1 MTDTPAVLISDA
13 LSEDAVRVLER
24 RGLRVTFDPSLGKDP
39 GALRA
44 ALPGHQGLAIRSATK
59 ATADL
64 IAGAP
69 DLRVIGRAG
78 IGVDNVDVA
87 AATAAGIAV
96 MNTPFGNATT
106 TAEHAIAMLLSL
118 ARHIPQASASTHQGL
133 WEKSR
138 FTGTEVTNKTLGL
151 VGCGNIG
158 AIVASRA
165 QGLRMKV
172 AAYDPYLTEER
183 AEALGVERLPLDG
196 LLARADFVSIHT
208 PLTDETRGMIGAAE
222 LARAKPGLRIINCAR
237 GGLVDEAALLDAL
250 EAGQVGGAALDV
262 FEEEPARQNPLFGR
276 DDVICTPHL
285 GAATAEAQ
293 ETVAVQIAEQIA
305 DYLLTGAVSNALN
318 MPSVTAEEAPRLKP
332 FVALAERLGALCGQ
346 LADGAVREIE
356 LAYAGQVASLN
367 LAPVTAAA
375 LSAALRPALQGVN
388 TVNAPLVARE
398 RGIKVSETRTE
409 TSPNFGSTITFRLVS
424 ENGEHAF
431 TGALFGGEPR
441 VVRIGAIRLE
451 SSFAPHLLYVRNAD
465 QPGFIGALGALLAE
479 AGVNIATFALGRS
492 EAGGDAV
499 SLIATDEAMEGDV
512 LAAVRALPQVR
523 AAKALR
529 F

>member
-13 LSEDAVRVLER
+13 LSEDAVRVLEA

-39 GALRA
+39 ERLRA
-44 ALPGHQGLAIRSATK
+44 ALPGHQGLAIRSASK
-59 ATADL
+59 ATAEL
-64 IAGAP
+64 IESAP

-78 IGVDNVDVA
+78 IGVDNVDVE
-87 AATAAGIAV
+87 AATKAGIVV

-106 TAEHAIAMLLSL
+106 TAEHAIAMLLAL
-118 ARHIPQASASTHQGL
+118 ARHIPQASESTHKGL

-138 FTGTEVTNKTLGL
+138 FTGTEVTGKTLGL
-151 VGCGNIG
+151 IGCGNIG

-183 AEALGVERLPLDG
+183 AEALGVERLSLDD

-208 PLTDETRGMIGAAE
+208 PLTDQTRNILGAEA
-222 LARAKPGLRIINCAR
+222 LSKAKPGLRLINCAR
-237 GGLVDEAALLDAL
+237 GGLVDEAALLNALDA
-250 EAGQVGGAALDV
+250 GRIGGAALDV
-262 FEEEPARQNPLFGR
+262 FEVEPARENPLFGR
-276 DDVICTPHL
+276 EDVICTPHL

-293 ETVAVQIAEQIA
+293 EIVATQIAEQIA

-318 MPSVTAEEAPRLKP
+318 SPSVTAEEAPRLRP
-332 FVALAERLGALCGQ
+332 FVALAERLGGLCGQ
-346 LADGAVREIE
+346 LADGAVREVEI
-356 LAYAGQVASLN
+356 AYAGQVAGLN

-388 TVNAPLVARE
+388 TVNAPVVAKD
-398 RGIKVSETRTE
+398 RGIKVSETKTE
-409 TSPNFGSTITFRLVS
+409 TSPNFGSTITFRLGT
-424 ENGEHAF
+424 EDGDHAF

-441 VVRIGAIRLE
+441 VVRIGGVRLE
-451 SSFAPHLLYVRNAD
+451 SGFAPHLLYVRNAD
-465 QPGFIGALGALLAE
+465 EPGFIGSLGGVLAE

-499 SLIATDEAMEGDV
+499 ALVATDGAVEGEV
-512 LAAVRALPQVR
+512 LSRVRALPQVR
-523 AAKALR
+523 AVKALR